1 MITNELQRHL
11 PSLEFLERELQL
23 PLLWGT
29 IRCYSYIADGEEGL
43 SPLMNLLSALE
54 DLLMIETG
62 KTFAYCRLLYF
73 LCRSDIFWYNELAL
87 GKLLRRLYWDLAPLV
102 LIILVNV
109 QLSTQTG
116 SLNFCLENSLLC
128 DMKMYDFIY
137 EILSYLQCRIYEEY
151 SKPTRCYSQFIQKS
165 ALQRW
170 IQK

>member
-1 MITNELQRHL
+1 MPTSEFLDVIPKEKMSRICNFIYQNFSSRIGMITNELQRHL

-109 QLSTQTG
+109 QLST
-116 SLNFCLENSLLC
+116 
-128 DMKMYDFIY
+128 
-137 EILSYLQCRIYEEY
+137 
-151 SKPTRCYSQFIQKS
+151 
-165 ALQRW
+165 
-170 IQK
+170 